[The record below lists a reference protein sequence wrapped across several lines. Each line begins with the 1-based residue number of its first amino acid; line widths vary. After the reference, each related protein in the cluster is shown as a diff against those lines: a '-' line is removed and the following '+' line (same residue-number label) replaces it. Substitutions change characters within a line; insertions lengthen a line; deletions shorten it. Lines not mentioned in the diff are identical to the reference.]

1 MLKLLHGADFHLD
14 SPFAGLTPE
23 AAQARRRLQRR
34 LPLEL
39 AALCKRENCGLVLLA
54 GDLFDS
60 GRVTPESVEAL
71 QQGLEESAVPVFI
84 APGNHDY
91 FSPRSPWQQ
100 FSWPGNVHIF
110 SGAWSS
116 FPLPDISVRIWG
128 AGFQSPH
135 EEAALGSVEREYPLE
150 LGVLHGDPVYGSA
163 FRPADIAASGLN
175 YLALGH
181 IHKTQMPLR
190 AGKTWYGWPGVA
202 MGRGFDETGVHG
214 VFSVTLT
221 EDRDCAA
228 ELLPLPG
235 PKYYELSAAAGDDP
249 VAAAWAALAEV
260 SQEDVVRLTLT
271 GESPGVDLSQ
281 IRAALQGRCGSLLLV
296 DETVP
301 PQALWDEAG
310 TGSLRGMALSQL
322 QGAFAAGDPDAAAAA
337 KYLLAALE
345 GRDAPW

>member
-1 MLKLLHGADFHLD
+1 MRKLLHGADFHLD
-14 SPFAGLTPE
+14 SPFAALTPE

-39 AALCKRENCGLVLLA
+39 AALCKREKCDLVLLA

-71 QQGLEESAVPVFI
+71 QQGLEACAVPVCI
-84 APGNHDY
+84 APGNHDC
-91 FSPRSPWQQ
+91 FSPRSPWQR
-100 FSWPGNVHIF
+100 FPWPGNVHIF
-110 SGAWSS
+110 SGGWSS
-116 FPLPDISVRIWG
+116 VQLPDLGVRVWG
-128 AGFQSPH
+128 AAFQSPH
-135 EEAALGSVEREYPLE
+135 EETALGSVKREYPFE

-163 FRPADIAASGLN
+163 FREGDIAACGLN

-181 IHKTQMPLR
+181 IHKMQMPLR

-221 EDRDCAA
+221 EDSCAA
-228 ELLPLPG
+228 KLLPLPG
-235 PKYYELSAAAGDDP
+235 PRYYERSAAVGDDP

-271 GESPGVDLSQ
+271 GEAAGVELSE
-281 IRAALQGRCGSLLLV
+281 IRAALQGRCGSLILV

-301 PQALWDEAG
+301 PPALWDEAG
-310 TGSLRGMALSQL
+310 TGSLRGMALSRL
-322 QGAFAAGDPDAAAAA
+322 HAAFAAGDPDAAEGA
-337 KYLLAALE
+337 KYLIAALE